1 MNTAV
6 TLKDVAAAAGVSI
19 STVSRVLDERL
30 PPSRSAAAQRV
41 RETATALGYQRD
53 IGASALRRGGTQTI
67 GVLVPRLSDTVMALI
82 FEAIFVE
89 AGKLGHFALVSVC
102 GDEPNDEKTATQ
114 SLLARRVDGL
124 VLATSRLDDQLP
136 RHLREREIPHVLVL
150 RTDGVSPSSLGDD
163 ELGGYLAT
171 RHLIDLGHTDIGLL
185 AGPPF
190 ASSARDRQA
199 GYRRAMA
206 EGGLP
211 VPDKH
216 IRHSE
221 YTIEA
226 GETAGTALLEAA
238 PDVTAVFAVNDN
250 LAIGAMASAREHGRL
265 IGDDLALVGYNDIPI
280 ASRLPIPLTSVRT
293 PFTQIAAT
301 ALELL
306 LSPRPTADPIRR
318 AMPTLIP
325 RDSTRRHSGNQR

>member
-1 MNTAV
+1 MNAAV

-41 RETATALGYQRD
+41 RETAAALGYQRD

-82 FEAIFVE
+82 FEAIFAQ

-102 GDEPNDEKTATQ
+102 GDEPDDEETAAQ

-199 GYRRAMA
+199 GYRRAMTEA
-206 EGGLP
+206 GLP
-211 VPDKH
+211 MPDKH

-238 PDVTAVFAVNDN
+238 PEVTAVFAVNDN

-265 IGDDLALVGYNDIPI
+265 IGDNLALVGYNDIPI

-306 LSPRPTADPIRR
+306 LSPKDTPDPIRR

-325 RDSTRRHSGNQR
+325 RDSTRRHPRTQR